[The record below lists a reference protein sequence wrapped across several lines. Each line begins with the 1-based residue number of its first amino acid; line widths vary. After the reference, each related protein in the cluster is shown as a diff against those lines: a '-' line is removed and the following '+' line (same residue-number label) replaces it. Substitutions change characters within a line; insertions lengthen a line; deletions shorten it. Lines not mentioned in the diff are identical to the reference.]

1 MSTLQ
6 LKRGDKALIKRGL
19 EYALMELHN
28 QIGTCPDRAA
38 YAEELVAIEN
48 EADKIKDLLRR
59 IR

>member
-19 EYALMELHN
+19 QYALDELHN
-28 QIGTCPDRAA
+28 QIATCPNVME
-38 YAEELVAIEN
+38 YADEIMKINKESERIIE
-48 EADKIKDLLRR
+48 LLRR